1 MAILF
6 TYIIIMYGI
15 YHNIIMIVIK
25 ILMITTG
32 TRRFQ
37 AIIMWSRIVLTRHKP
52 GELETLI
59 IMIKIRMRLAGHKVP
74 RTKYHR

>member
-1 MAILF
+1 
-6 TYIIIMYGI
+6 
-15 YHNIIMIVIK
+15 MIVIK

-52 GELETLI
+52 GELEILI
-59 IMIKIRMRLAGHKVP
+59 MMIKMRTTKYHQVP
-74 RTKYHR
+74 STKYHR

>member
-1 MAILF
+1 M
-6 TYIIIMYGI
+6 
-15 YHNIIMIVIK
+15 IMIL

-59 IMIKIRMRLAGHKVP
+59 IMIKMRMRLAGHQVP
-74 RTKYHR
+74 STKYHR